1 MADPLSSFL
10 NAKSSGLGIQRQQQG
25 LQAQKFNL
33 GQAQKTAGQNQ
44 SLQGA
49 KLLGQVINRAK
60 QIKDPNVRLAMFEKA
75 RPILEKFDVALPPNI
90 AVENVTDEGLIPL
103 ETGLGQTMQRLTAR
117 QSDMESESNALVGTE
132 NPDTPGVPFTK
143 QSAMQKLIRTSRN
156 IDTKAGTDTAGERLS
171 RDLDASNQFAASQ
184 ADIEGKKET
193 AKLESQL
200 ALKPKIQSAI
210 KLAESEALARGETIT
225 DLARAE
231 AALPGLTEV
240 VTQLKS
246 LAGDATFTLAGK
258 GFNEIAKQFG
268 YSTAGST
275 ARASMV
281 SIVDNQVLPLL
292 RPIFGAAFT
301 AAEGDRLRNA
311 MLDPESTDESRKA
324 QLDAFLGQMERN
336 IQAKKFELGLEK
348 PARTQDEQALEWA
361 NSNPD
366 DPRARQILQL
376 QGGQ

>member
-60 QIKDPNVRLAMFEKA
+60 QIPDPNVRLAMFEKA

-193 AKLESQL
+193 AKLQSQL
-200 ALKPKIQSAI
+200 ALKPKIQAAI
-210 KLAESEALARGETIT
+210 KLAESKAKERGEVLS
-225 DLARAE
+225 DLGRME
-231 AALPGLTEV
+231 AALPGLKQSAVELRELAVISTSTLGGRAWDAIVRESGFGATEG
-240 VTQLKS
+240 
-246 LAGDATFTLAGK
+246 AD
-258 GFNEIAKQFG
+258 
-268 YSTAGST
+268 
-275 ARASMV
+275 ARAKFIA
-281 SIVDNQVLPLL
+281 IVANQVLPELK
-292 RPIFGAAFT
+292 PTFGGAFT
-301 AAEGDRLRNA
+301 VQEGEQLKA
-311 MLDPESTDESRKA
+311 TWGDPNLPATSVME
-324 QLDAFLGQMERN
+324 QLDALIAQ
-336 IQAKKFELGLEK
+336 KEK
-348 PARTQDEQALEWA
+348 SVRGAQRQLNNQDLDAEAEA
-361 NSNPD
+361 AIAAGAD
-366 DPRARQILQL
+366 RAAVMQRLQEMRSA
-376 QGGQ
+376 Q